1 MYGPTAYLTKLS
13 ILWIMTRVF
22 NPYRKAVIFIY
33 VFLGTMLAYYIPA
46 VIVKIRI
53 CKPITTFW
61 DPSGTKGGSCLD
73 QTAIILADAVV
84 SVVSDLIVLILPLP
98 LTLSLQMS
106 WQRKMRVMGILC
118 AGGLAVASSIVRLVL
133 IVVIGQS
140 KDATM
145 SFTRISMFGL
155 VIHSFH
161 PSFRKKKS
169 KNTIIEAGLILR
181 VPSNAEIAI
190 GVVCACL
197 PALSALVTNVYRET
211 SSKKTTN
218 YDSEYGLQ
226 NTKNWSR
233 KSRADRS
240 KNGASMGMTKD
251 EGSDEDIL
259 MSHAQGNPKIETSIH
274 GEDTGDRRQGE
285 DPLGILKTVNV
296 STSVTTMK

>member
-1 MYGPTAYLTKLS
+1 MGRYGGGTHMSEVPPENLIPFNKVRQPINPTEALTDSWTCPSFQAVYVTMVMYGPTAYLTKLS

-53 CKPITTFW
+53 CKPIATFW

-118 AGGLAVASSIVRLVL
+118 AGGFAVASSIVRLVL

-155 VIHSFH
+155 VFTPFTFLSQKETNIYIYIY
-161 PSFRKKKS
+161 
-169 KNTIIEAGLILR
+169 KN
-181 VPSNAEIAI
+181 
-190 GVVCACL
+190 
-197 PALSALVTNVYRET
+197 
-211 SSKKTTN
+211 
-218 YDSEYGLQ
+218 
-226 NTKNWSR
+226 
-233 KSRADRS
+233 
-240 KNGASMGMTKD
+240 
-251 EGSDEDIL
+251 
-259 MSHAQGNPKIETSIH
+259 
-274 GEDTGDRRQGE
+274 
-285 DPLGILKTVNV
+285 
-296 STSVTTMK
+296 